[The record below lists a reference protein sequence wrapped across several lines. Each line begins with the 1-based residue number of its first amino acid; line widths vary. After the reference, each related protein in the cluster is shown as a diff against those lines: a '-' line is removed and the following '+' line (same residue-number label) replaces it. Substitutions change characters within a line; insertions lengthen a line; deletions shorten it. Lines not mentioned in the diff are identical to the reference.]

1 MPEAPHHP
9 PPADAPMASGRR
21 VGLVLLLLGGGFGAV
36 LVAGFAARD
45 GASQQLRETT
55 VAAALPTVAVVQPQ
69 AAAVRPL
76 VLPARLAAWQEAP
89 VYARNNGF
97 IRARMVDIG
106 DEVRAGE
113 VLAIIDAPEIEQ
125 QLAAATAQL
134 GTITAQRNLSA
145 ATARRWEEL
154 AARSIVSQQTAD
166 EKRGDLAA
174 RESMLTE
181 ATANVNR
188 LRAQLSFNRV
198 VAPFDGTVTSRGT
211 DVGALIVAGDTR
223 ATPLFTIADRS
234 RIRVYVRVP
243 QAYAGF
249 IAPGLKAAFTVP
261 DHPNRRFTAEV
272 QRSAEALDAQSGAML
287 VQLVVDNAEGLLKPG
302 GYAQLRLEPPQ
313 DGAAAVRIPSSAL
326 IFRGTGLSVAVVD
339 AAGKVEIRP
348 VRIAQDLGAEL
359 VIGEGLALAD
369 RVIDSPSDALR
380 SGDRV
385 RVTERPRG

>member
-9 PPADAPMASGRR
+9 PQDAPVASARR
-21 VGLVLLLLGGGFGAV
+21 VGLVLLLLAGGFGAV
-36 LVAGFAARD
+36 LVTGFA
-45 GASQQLRETT
+45 SRETQGQALRDAS
-55 VAAALPTVAVVQPQ
+55 AAAAIPTVAVVRPQP
-69 AAAVRPL
+69 AAARPL

-113 VLAIIDAPEIEQ
+113 VLAVIDAPEIEQ

-174 RESMLTE
+174 RDSMLTE

-188 LRAQLSFNRV
+188 LRAQLGFNRV

-249 IAPGLKAAFTVP
+249 IAPGLKAEFTVP

-272 QRSAEALDAQSGAML
+272 QRSAEALDAQSGSML
-287 VQLVVDNAEGLLKPG
+287 VQLVVDNPDGALKPG
-302 GYAQLRLEPPQ
+302 GYAQLRLEPPRA
-313 DGAAAVRIPSSAL
+313 GGEAVRIPSSAL
-326 IFRGTGLSVAVVD
+326 IFRATGVSVALVNAEGV
-339 AAGKVEIRP
+339 VEIRP
-348 VRIAQDLGAEL
+348 VRIAQDLGSEL
-359 VIGEGLALAD
+359 VIGAGLALTD
-369 RVIDSPSDALR
+369 RVIDSPADALR

-385 RVTERPRG
+385 RVAERRAGG